1 MARFGKKCEISGIVL
16 NKDQLLK
23 QNRAACLLWG
33 GRAVIMPLTQPHPL
47 KYSEIQPMLPFWY
60 FSVGKDLIPIESYAE
75 SLEDFHFEVRKYMK
89 AGISSFIPG

>member
-1 MARFGKKCEISGIVL
+1 MPLAG
-16 NKDQLLK
+16 
-23 QNRAACLLWG
+23 G
-33 GRAVIMPLTQPHPL
+33 GRAGIMPLTRPHPL

-60 FSVGKDLIPIESYAE
+60 FSMGKDLTLVESYAE